1 MAEDISNKHISD
13 IEIFSRIAES
23 RRGMISALFSSR
35 QHTQGTLLIRFGEPV
50 DGLYLL
56 QDGEVTVSIPGF
68 QGALAT
74 LHKGSSFG
82 ELSLFNANDAASAT
96 VTVSTPTAR
105 LSFCPR
111 KALVAALAEDE
122 LLAAGFYHGS
132 AILVA
137 ERLRTTNQKISGEI
151 SKSIRTAS
159 ALIEEISTSG
169 NLGFAQQEIQ
179 TSGSQ
184 IVSGMTEILK
194 RLLVMKSSGEAIPP
208 EDIGVL
214 ADRAKSIYYS
224 EFQVFEKVHKQLQV
238 LGGHLEN
245 VTRILNQQDTK
256 EVEGEMSLL
265 DL

>member
-1 MAEDISNKHISD
+1 MAEGTNNRDISD
-13 IEIFSRIAES
+13 IEIFSQIVDS
-23 RRGMISALFSSR
+23 RRGMISALFSTQEHS
-35 QHTQGTLLIRFGEPV
+35 QGTLLIRYGEAV

-56 QDGEVTVSIPGF
+56 EDGEVTVSIPGF
-68 QGALAT
+68 QGVLAT

-82 ELSLFNANDAASAT
+82 ELSLFNASDLASAT
-96 VTVSTPTAR
+96 VTVSASTAR

-111 KALVAALAEDE
+111 KAMVAALAEDE

-151 SKSIRTAS
+151 SKSIKTAS

-179 TSGSQ
+179 SAGSQ

-194 RLLVMKSSGEAIPP
+194 RLLVMKASGEAIPSV
-208 EDIGVL
+208 DIGAL
-214 ADRAKSIYYS
+214 TDRAKSIYYS
-224 EFQVFEKVHKQLQV
+224 EFQVFERVQTQLQV
-238 LGGHLEN
+238 LGAHLEN
-245 VTRILNQQDTK
+245 VTRILNHQETK
-256 EVEGEMSLL
+256 EVEGDMSLL

>member
-1 MAEDISNKHISD
+1 MTEDMHNKDISD
-13 IEIFSRIAES
+13 IEIFSRVAES
-23 RRGMISALFSSR
+23 RQGIIRGLFSLQ
-35 QHTQGTLLIRFGEPV
+35 QHDQGAQIIRYGEPV
-50 DGLYLL
+50 DGLYILEE
-56 QDGEVTVSIPGF
+56 GEVTVSIPGF
-68 QGALAT
+68 QGVLAT

-96 VTVSTPTAR
+96 VTVSSPSAR
-105 LSFCPR
+105 LNFCPR
-111 KALVAALAEDE
+111 KALVAALADDE

-151 SKSIRTAS
+151 SKSIKTAS

-169 NLGFAQQEIQ
+169 NLGFAQKEIK
-179 TSGSQ
+179 TAGSQ

-194 RLLVMKSSGEAIPP
+194 RLLVMKAGGESIPA
-208 EDIGVL
+208 EDIAVL

-224 EFQVFEKVHKQLQV
+224 EFHVFEKVHTQLQV
-238 LGGHLEN
+238 LGGHLDN
-245 VTRILNQQDTK
+245 VTRILNHQETL
-256 EVEGEMSLL
+256 EVEGDMSLL